1 MLATVTED
9 GEAKVGATADG
20 IAATVAAG
28 ICNSTNAAAGGS
40 PLMGQAQVDVDRF
53 GRPRVGLA
61 STCFCDTPCGLT
73 LQRALVPFHI
83 CAYSFN
89 SFTFNVSTYIALK
102 IQ

>member
-53 GRPRVGLA
+53 GRRASAWHRHVFVTRLVGLP
-61 STCFCDTPCGLT
+61 F
-73 LQRALVPFHI
+73 RAR
-83 CAYSFN
+83 
-89 SFTFNVSTYIALK
+89 
-102 IQ
+102 